1 MNIIT
6 PKRIQDLA
14 VCNKKLESV
23 GQETMTDSNSQ
34 ESRELAVREALWQE
48 EQAYYHDRFIYDDRF

>member
-14 VCNKKLESV
+14 VCNKNLESV

-34 ESRELAVREALWQE
+34 ESRELAVKEALWQE